1 MLSPRE
7 PELPESVLLTE
18 VLALLPDWA
27 RPSSSTLA
35 LCTCVARRRAQR
47 HLEREAEREA
57 RTEERRN
64 SAERALFDGHNS
76 SSRLLKRPEARERF
90 ACFLSHYKIQ
100 CASEARLLQ
109 AELEAS
115 LGRRCFLDSDDLKDL
130 RQLADHV
137 RSSDVLVLIQSSDV
151 LSRPWCL
158 LELLTAI
165 DAGVPIVGVAITA
178 GPAAYDFRA
187 AAAFMGELDVPGRL
201 DASAAQLLDEHGHTL
216 EDAAWKLSSVLPQ
229 VISVPLDPFASR
241 AVLAA
246 TVHDTVEAMRAAR
259 RGQLPDKTEW
269 LRSRER
275 PAALHGAAA
284 AAPAAASASVP
295 AQVPPLPDSLAACFP
310 EGSSRKAMLADICK
324 RLSEAGIAPA
334 PAALPPA
341 LREHLMKRK
350 ESGEEL
356 LAEELEALNLPGA
369 TDGGAP
375 AKPPTVVAARGI
387 GGAGKTSLAV
397 GVVLQKSMQEHFEA
411 IVWTSAGQTP
421 VLPALLRA
429 QLAQLRRGADAGAG
443 AGGGGDSDDVDA
455 LREAA
460 QAAAKGR
467 RVLLVLDDVWEPAHE
482 RALNFVTASDD
493 GSAVLVTTRIRAL
506 VPESDEVE
514 VGALSKRE
522 AVALLLRSGGIN
534 GKVSAE
540 AEAAASE
547 AAELCG
553 CLPLTLAIA
562 GALIADFS
570 DRDADGRPLWETQL
584 VPTLKESH
592 GAELRES
599 SDAGGESVEG
609 RVIEAS
615 LACMPVDAKSGVAA
629 LFSLFATFAEDA
641 TVPASIFDALA
652 PSVVT
657 AARHAL
663 GGDAHVVREAAA
675 EDTSLELQPT
685 YSRRHAAKVRKWLQ
699 LLLKH
704 SLVKGTIA
712 QGVLMHDLVRD
723 YVRSRLP
730 AAQLCAMQHNVVATI
745 LEARSNSVGAAG
757 PDAAHDEYVATNL
770 RHHIAGAVGHI
781 ARLDDDDVLMAALS
795 HEDKLVFTEA
805 AHGVGAER
813 LRAASDAC
821 EADGRHLAAAT
832 LLRADA
838 AAAMYTSGASLVRAM
853 HLLRK
858 VEPEDDERRVKLE
871 LSVLPMVLWGDAMG
885 TPDHELAISRIEEL
899 ATSGQLDGMVLATAR
914 WSMFMANLFV
924 YISTNSGSWDPDM
937 TALHAQAKKLCANLV
952 QVRPIFEELG
962 HDAGVVLCGGFLGVV
977 GVSFPRIHAVAN
989 FDWDAFC
996 GAGGA
1001 VFKETIRRY
1010 EHKRDHPFA
1019 KGFGG
1024 GANMTLAGAVPFALA
1039 VHYEDL
1045 KGARRGWRIM
1055 IDAWRDVAK
1064 EVRAG
1069 RTTWQNMLYEV
1080 FALHI
1085 MPSGLLAAGEIELLR
1100 EWFEVSMEGIA
1111 LTDAP
1116 TCAALRDLLCNGENK
1131 QLFGGGLPWE
1141 AVSARMR
1148 GLAAYLEASP
1158 DDFALRAWL
1167 PTTIVLKSYAEIFYY
1182 ESLPFGAG
1190 HPALLCATLHGER
1203 LGDWEVGIEVAEA
1216 LLAKSRNPINRVA
1229 AHQLRSRCLT
1239 NTRKRWTAAQRK
1251 DEARIATQAAHDE
1264 AKRAGYNLLARST
1277 ESTVFD
1283 RLTSSPPGRKIG
1295 HIALKREGTL
1305 DHLSINQ

>member
-1 MLSPRE
+1 MKTRGSGWSPVEDTVSSRPFFGAAAVALRAGDGLRAGDALRAGDLSAGDAFGAVAMRRADCDLARGRPRGETVRFWLRIYRSQRAPGGE
-7 PELPESVLLTE
+7 PEQHRAAAGPA
-18 VLALLPDWA
+18 LATKSGAP
-27 RPSSSTLA
+27 RPACPTGRAAVWSTILA
-35 LCTCVARRRAQR
+35 LCTCVARAARATSPWR
-47 HLEREAEREA
+47 GKSREA

-137 RSSDVLVLIQSSDV
+137 RSSDVLVLIQSSEV

-187 AAAFMGELDVPGRL
+187 AAALMGELDVPGRL

-259 RGQLPDKTEW
+259 RGQLPDKAEW

-275 PAALHGAAA
+275 PAAMHGAAA

-443 AGGGGDSDDVDA
+443 AGAGGDSDDVDA

-522 AVALLLRSGGIN
+522 AVALLLRSGGIV
-534 GKVSAE
+534 GRSRRRPRLPRPRLPSC
-540 AEAAASE
+540 AAA
-547 AAELCG
+547 C
-553 CLPLTLAIA
+553 
-562 GALIADFS
+562 
-570 DRDADGRPLWETQL
+570 
-584 VPTLKESH
+584 
-592 GAELRES
+592 
-599 SDAGGESVEG
+599 
-609 RVIEAS
+609 
-615 LACMPVDAKSGVAA
+615 
-629 LFSLFATFAEDA
+629 
-641 TVPASIFDALA
+641 
-652 PSVVT
+652 
-657 AARHAL
+657 
-663 GGDAHVVREAAA
+663 
-675 EDTSLELQPT
+675 
-685 YSRRHAAKVRKWLQ
+685 
-699 LLLKH
+699 
-704 SLVKGTIA
+704 
-712 QGVLMHDLVRD
+712 
-723 YVRSRLP
+723 RSRSRSP
-730 AAQLCAMQHNVVATI
+730 A
-745 LEARSNSVGAAG
+745 R
-757 PDAAHDEYVATNL
+757 
-770 RHHIAGAVGHI
+770 
-781 ARLDDDDVLMAALS
+781 
-795 HEDKLVFTEA
+795 
-805 AHGVGAER
+805 
-813 LRAASDAC
+813 
-821 EADGRHLAAAT
+821 
-832 LLRADA
+832 
-838 AAAMYTSGASLVRAM
+838 
-853 HLLRK
+853 
-858 VEPEDDERRVKLE
+858 
-871 LSVLPMVLWGDAMG
+871 
-885 TPDHELAISRIEEL
+885 
-899 ATSGQLDGMVLATAR
+899 
-914 WSMFMANLFV
+914 
-924 YISTNSGSWDPDM
+924 
-937 TALHAQAKKLCANLV
+937 
-952 QVRPIFEELG
+952 
-962 HDAGVVLCGGFLGVV
+962 
-977 GVSFPRIHAVAN
+977 
-989 FDWDAFC
+989 
-996 GAGGA
+996 
-1001 VFKETIRRY
+1001 
-1010 EHKRDHPFA
+1010 
-1019 KGFGG
+1019 
-1024 GANMTLAGAVPFALA
+1024 
-1039 VHYEDL
+1039 
-1045 KGARRGWRIM
+1045 
-1055 IDAWRDVAK
+1055 
-1064 EVRAG
+1064 
-1069 RTTWQNMLYEV
+1069 
-1080 FALHI
+1080 
-1085 MPSGLLAAGEIELLR
+1085 
-1100 EWFEVSMEGIA
+1100 
-1111 LTDAP
+1111 
-1116 TCAALRDLLCNGENK
+1116 
-1131 QLFGGGLPWE
+1131 
-1141 AVSARMR
+1141 
-1148 GLAAYLEASP
+1148 
-1158 DDFALRAWL
+1158 
-1167 PTTIVLKSYAEIFYY
+1167 
-1182 ESLPFGAG
+1182 
-1190 HPALLCATLHGER
+1190 
-1203 LGDWEVGIEVAEA
+1203 
-1216 LLAKSRNPINRVA
+1216 
-1229 AHQLRSRCLT
+1229 
-1239 NTRKRWTAAQRK
+1239 
-1251 DEARIATQAAHDE
+1251 
-1264 AKRAGYNLLARST
+1264 
-1277 ESTVFD
+1277 
-1283 RLTSSPPGRKIG
+1283 
-1295 HIALKREGTL
+1295 
-1305 DHLSINQ
+1305 